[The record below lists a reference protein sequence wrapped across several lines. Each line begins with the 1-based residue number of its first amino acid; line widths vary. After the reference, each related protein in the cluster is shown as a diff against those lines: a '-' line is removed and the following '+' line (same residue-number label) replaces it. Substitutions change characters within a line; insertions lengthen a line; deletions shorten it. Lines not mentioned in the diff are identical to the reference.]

1 MNKIFT
7 AIVLMVGFASN
18 VHAQVGIGTN
28 NPDASA
34 ALEVASTDK
43 GFLMPRMT
51 TTQREGISS
60 PANGLMV
67 FDTDTKS
74 QWTYIDSAWVEN
86 TSGVGKF
93 VDGASADIA
102 YYPDR
107 VGIGLNTFS
116 QAHKLY
122 VRGVKDT
129 DITNTAARIDAFYN
143 GSGTSTA
150 TYGLGAVARNDGSG
164 TVAYAIGTQGIIQ
177 NPNSSGGM
185 TTGVGSYPQIYNSSS
200 MSYASAMI
208 AENYNNA
215 GTMTTGRGM
224 DVGLINASG
233 ASIGTASLA
242 SMYATNEGSITGD
255 AYGLFI
261 GGAVSGSVGGNSYA
275 LYLSTPYSN
284 VTGNAFALYSDNT
297 NDSYIEGNTGFGIS
311 TPQQKVHISG
321 VMRLEPQNAEP
332 AGSLGDLYV
341 NTDGNLY
348 FHDGTSWKAVQLAP

>member
-1 MNKIFT
+1 MNKIITVF
-7 AIVLMVGFASN
+7 AVLFGLSVPLQ
-18 VHAQVGIGTN
+18 AQVGIGTN
-28 NPDASA
+28 SPDPSA

-51 TTQREGISS
+51 TAQREAITS

-67 FDTDTKS
+67 FDTDTKT
-74 QWTYIDSAWVEN
+74 QWTFNGTSWTEN
-86 TSGVGKF
+86 TGGGGKF

-107 VGIGLNTFS
+107 VGIGLDAFS
-116 QAHKLY
+116 MAHKLF

-129 DITNTAARIDAFYN
+129 DGTNTAARIDAFYT

-150 TYGLGAVARNDGSG
+150 TYGIGAVARNNGSG
-164 TVAYAIGTQGIIQ
+164 TVAYAIGSQGIIQ

-185 TTGVGSYPQIYNSSS
+185 TTAVGSYPQIYNNND

-208 AENYNNA
+208 AENYNNE

-242 SMYATNEGSITGD
+242 SFYASNDGSVTGD

-261 GGAVSGSVGGNSYA
+261 GGNVSGSVGGNSYG
-275 LYLSTPYSN
+275 LYLSTPFSN
-284 VTGNAFALYSDNT
+284 VAGDAFALYSDNT
-297 NDSYIEGNTGFGIS
+297 NDSYIEGNVGFGTS
-311 TPQQKVHISG
+311 TPQQKVHIDG
-321 VMRLEPQNAEP
+321 VIRLEPQSSPP

-341 NTDGNLY
+341 NTDGNIY
-348 FHDGTSWKAVQLAP
+348 FHNGTEWKAIQVAP